1 MPSDKD
7 RLYVALHAR
16 GGAPVMPGLED
27 TYHWALIVGPK
38 TESHASRGR
47 RFHAKQKLHVFGNP
61 PMPQHVWE
69 YEEEEIP
76 MMPTS
81 MLLVRV
87 VIGKVKE
94 LGRLK
99 SILRNIP
106 LRHEVGGWNC
116 VAWVK
121 EAVETALQDTRAL
134 KASEGLNWDSVRDV
148 AMWYVE
154 QKKAAHRF
162 DGQGD
167 YDQSKA
173 ATWDMLEGIERVL

>member
-1 MPSDKD
+1 MPSDKH
-7 RLYVALHAR
+7 RLYVALYAR

-38 TESHASRGR
+38 TESNTSRGR
-47 RFHAKQKLHVFGNP
+47 RFHAKEKLHVFGNP
-61 PMPQHVWE
+61 PMPQYVWE
-69 YEEEEIP
+69 YVEEDIS

-87 VIGKVKE
+87 VFGKVKE
-94 LGRLK
+94 LSRLK
-99 SILRNIP
+99 SIFRNIP
-106 LRHEVGGWNC
+106 IRHEVGGWNC
-116 VAWVK
+116 VAWVR
-121 EAVETALQDTRAL
+121 EAVETALQDRRVL
-134 KASEGLNWDSVRDV
+134 RLSESLNWDSVRDV

-167 YDQSKA
+167 YDQTKA